1 MQSHWRSC
9 SSAADRPS
17 VNDNILRMSDVQDSM
32 LPESISDKVLVL
44 INTNKDE
51 KDKGNGLGKNGKRFL
66 GANQDNKDKQDLVY
80 DNDKSHQH

>member
-1 MQSHWRSC
+1 
-9 SSAADRPS
+9 
-17 VNDNILRMSDVQDSM
+17 M

-51 KDKGNGLGKNGKRFL
+51 KDKSNGLGKNGKRFL